1 MNCSKAGYRTDLFT
15 NNFAVSPVSILTSLQ
30 TKKAHWAVLG
40 ANLIF
45 GINFSIVK
53 YISPALIKPF
63 GLNFIRVSVSV
74 LLFWLLYSLKPTK
87 AGIDRKDIPRFLLCA
102 LTGVAINQLFFI
114 KGLTLSTPIHGA
126 LLILVTPVFIL
137 LLAFA
142 LRKESITSVKL
153 LGLFLGIGGAS
164 LLILS
169 KENSAIASNMLL
181 GDIYIVINSVSY
193 AFYYVL
199 VKPLMQKYSPVHVV
213 RWVFSLGMLMIT
225 PFCWQEFAAVDW
237 QLFDLSHYASLA
249 FVVLGSTFFAYLFT
263 VYGLQH
269 LSPAA
274 AGSYIY
280 LQPFFSAIISTL
292 FFKEELSAPKLLAA
306 ALIFTGVYLVNR
318 KKE

>member
-1 MNCSKAGYRTDLFT
+1 MQSQ
-15 NNFAVSPVSILTSLQ
+15 Q
-30 TKKAHWAVLG
+30 TTKAHWAVLG

-45 GINFSIVK
+45 GINFSVVK
-53 YISPALIKPF
+53 YISPALIGPF

-74 LLFWLLYSLKPTK
+74 ILFWLLFTLKPTK
-87 AGIDRKDIPRFLLCA
+87 VGIDKADIPRFLLCA

-137 LLAFA
+137 LFAFV
-142 LRKESITSVKL
+142 LKKEMITATKL
-153 LGLFLGIGGAS
+153 LGLVLGIGGAS

-169 KENSAIASNMLL
+169 RENSLLGSNMLL
-181 GDIYIVINSVSY
+181 GDLFMVVNSVSY

-199 VKPLMQKYSPVHVV
+199 VKPLMLKYSPVHVV
-213 RWVFSLGMLMIT
+213 RWVFTFGFVLIT
-225 PFCWQEFAAVDW
+225 PFCWSQFSEVDW
-237 QLFDLSHYASLA
+237 SAFSFSHYAALT
-249 FVVLGSTFFAYLFT
+249 FVVVGSTFFAYLFT

-274 AGSYIY
+274 AGAYIY
-280 LQPFFSAIISTL
+280 LQPLFSAVISTI
-292 FFKEELSAPKLLAA
+292 FFKEDLSAYKLIAA